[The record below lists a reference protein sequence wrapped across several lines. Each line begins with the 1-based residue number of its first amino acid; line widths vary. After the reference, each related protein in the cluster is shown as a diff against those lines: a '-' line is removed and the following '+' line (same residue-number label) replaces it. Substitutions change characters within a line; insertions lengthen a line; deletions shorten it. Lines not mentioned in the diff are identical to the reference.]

1 MGCWI
6 LGIGYWGVS
15 AQVYYTPLRLPWQLA
30 NGQSYS
36 VFQVPGTYRMALA
49 QEAERAADQQKS
61 ADRGLDPSASFR
73 QSAVILADADQLETL
88 ARLRF
93 EPRGTDERGLAA

>member
-1 MGCWI
+1 MARAVQFSRRRGRFAYC
-6 LGIGYWGVS
+6 
-15 AQVYYTPLRLPWQLA
+15 
-30 NGQSYS
+30 
-36 VFQVPGTYRMALA
+36 RMALA

-61 ADRGLDPSASFR
+61 TDRGLDPSVSFR